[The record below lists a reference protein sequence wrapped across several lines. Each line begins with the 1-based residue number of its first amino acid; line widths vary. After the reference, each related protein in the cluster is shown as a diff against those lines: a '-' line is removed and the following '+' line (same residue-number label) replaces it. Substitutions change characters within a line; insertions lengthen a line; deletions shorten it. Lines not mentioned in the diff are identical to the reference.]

1 LRIPGLLAAIS
12 FAGAAGLAMGL
23 VPEPAQAQT
32 QEPKVSIT
40 PRNQLR
46 SRTAPVRPNIRS
58 DVTMVLVPVTVT
70 DATDHPVTD
79 LSPDSFRLFEDG
91 VEQDIVSLAHE
102 DGPVSVGFIFDTS
115 SSMKNRMDRSIEA
128 VRQFLKT
135 LTPQDEFFLVQF
147 ADRPKLATGFT
158 RDPDEILSA
167 LSFVQPIGW
176 TALHDAICLGI
187 QRMKSAKN
195 SRRALIVLSD
205 GGDNDSRYTESEVR
219 DLVRESDVRIYSIGI
234 YERPRLLEKLAAD
247 SGGRAFWAKRIEDL
261 PDTVDRLSREFRSVY
276 VVGYSSKNQQN
287 DGKYRKVRVELLET
301 IKRMPLNVFWRR
313 GYFAP
318 PD

>member
-1 LRIPGLLAAIS
+1 LRVPGLLAAIS
-12 FAGAAGLAMGL
+12 FAGAAGLAMGP
-23 VPEPAQAQT
+23 VPQPPQA

-46 SRTAPVRPNIRS
+46 SRTAPLRPNIRS

-70 DATDHPVTD
+70 DGTDHPVTD
-79 LSPDSFRLFEDG
+79 LSSDSFRVFEDD
-91 VEQDIVSLAHE
+91 VEQQIVSVAHE
-102 DGPVSVGFIFDTS
+102 EGPVSVGFVFDTS

-135 LTPQDEFFLVQF
+135 LTPKDEFFLVQF

-187 QRMKSAKN
+187 QRMKSARN
-195 SRRALIVLSD
+195 PRRALIVLSD

-219 DLVRESDVRIYSIGI
+219 DLARESDVRIYSIGI
-234 YERPRLLEKLAAD
+234 FERPRLLEKLAAD
-247 SGGRAFWAKRIEDL
+247 TGGRAFWARRLEDL
-261 PDTVDRLSREFRSVY
+261 PDTVERLSREFRSVY
-276 VVGYSSKNQQN
+276 VLGYSSTNQQN

-301 IKRMPLNVFWRR
+301 IKRIPLNVFWRR